1 VFDRLILMTTS
12 EEDLVFDPMAGSGTT
27 AVCAKRLGRKA
38 IDCDMSEEYTA
49 MMERRLKI
57 SRLP

>member
-1 VFDRLILMTTS
+1 MTTS